1 VYVKVSAPEEVTGE
15 FVTVNKEGAVSDTL
29 VTVPTPGDAGVAH
42 TIAVPPG
49 FVVKTW
55 PGAPTAKRP
64 VPPELT
70 GRL

>member
-1 VYVKVSAPEEVTGE
+1 MFPLEVIAE
-15 FVTVNKEGAVSDTL
+15 DAVRKAGGVIPTE